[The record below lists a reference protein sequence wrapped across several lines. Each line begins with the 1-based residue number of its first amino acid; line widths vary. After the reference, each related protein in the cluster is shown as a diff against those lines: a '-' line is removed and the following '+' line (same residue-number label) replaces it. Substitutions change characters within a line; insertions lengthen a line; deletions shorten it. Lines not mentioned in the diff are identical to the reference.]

1 MTQQHTTTTMTMT
14 TTLKMKT
21 ETLAGNVTTDET
33 DDSQLKTL

>member
-1 MTQQHTTTTMTMT
+1 MTQQHTTTTMT
-14 TTLKMKT
+14 TLTMKT